1 MGKFKVVVLPN
12 ADRQMIVPRTRKR
25 CSNYWCV
32 TCRSFSFTLLLFV
45 HMCSSFNANNS
56 GREYHT
62 MTLRGLYDYVIRAI
76 TKRSKVERDSMTV
89 SDIQSSQVRT
99 RHASYGSAEDL
110 KQSSSPSPPSA
121 GGDFSLSPIP
131 EQRVTMHAAPVQDQ
145 SIHFPPPLPP
155 LSPQSSPSLLGINPQ
170 TDRSSSVRSI
180 LSAESE
186 GQGVVNQN
194 NQGTLTI
201 RERLGGYLH
210 PRDMRRLVTPF
221 SSSNEPELM
230 VRRHVMLLNFDPL
243 RAIVLRDRMLL
254 LVPDGADSIL
264 MNLERRV
271 RGGIDEMEKQV
282 FGEIPSSLEAEIA
295 SSVDNDLGSNSN
307 GIIQQSFDS
316 ETKDGDN
323 NGSKNDNE
331 LSFLVSSD
339 EENSKQTEDDDD
351 ISYEDDKLGQKQ
363 ETAEG
368 SENHEKNDSV
378 QTAYSDEWEEFE
390 EFEGGD
396 WIELAFELQSV
407 DAVLSSVLKMLSDDS
422 KFLRKKIFSV
432 MEEMRDDSIS
442 AVPGDHVQE
451 QLRILK
457 DKVREMEGRVQG
469 LVRAMNQ
476 ILDDEEDMA
485 LMNLSRLISHPE
497 RFIQPVSQE
506 VLNEESDE
514 PELILEVYLQQALSE
529 VNALNLLRG
538 NIINTEELVSLQM
551 DIVRNR
557 LLYINTVVSVISL
570 TVASASLVGSIF
582 GMNLTNH
589 LENDD
594 TAFTEV
600 VAGTL
605 VGMVCMLILI
615 LVLISRSGV
624 MPANPRKVLRDP
636 RKVFYSKRRIDSV
649 R

>member
-1 MGKFKVVVLPN
+1 
-12 ADRQMIVPRTRKR
+12 
-25 CSNYWCV
+25 
-32 TCRSFSFTLLLFV
+32 
-45 HMCSSFNANNS
+45 
-56 GREYHT
+56 

-76 TKRSKVERDSMTV
+76 TKRNKVDRDNMSV
-89 SDIQSSQVRT
+89 QDSQPLQART
-99 RHASYGSAEDL
+99 RHASYGSVEDL
-110 KQSSSPSPPSA
+110 KQGSFRSPPSA
-121 GGDFSLSPIP
+121 SGDTSLSPIP
-131 EQRVTMHAAPVQDQ
+131 EQRAATHTTPVQDQ
-145 SIHFPPPLPP
+145 SSHFPPP
-155 LSPQSSPSLLGINPQ
+155 LSPQSSASLLGIHPQ
-170 TDRSSSVRSI
+170 TGRSSSARSI

-186 GQGVVNQN
+186 GQGQGNQN

-271 RGGIDEMEKQV
+271 RGGIDEMEKHI

-295 SSVDNDLGSNSN
+295 SSLDNDLGSSSN
-307 GIIQQSFDS
+307 GIIQQSLDS

-323 NGSKNDNE
+323 DENKNDDE
-331 LSFLVSSD
+331 LSLHVSSD
-339 EENSKQTEDDDD
+339 EENNKQAEDDDD
-351 ISYEDDKLGQKQ
+351 LSYEDDKRLQKLEEYEQ
-363 ETAEG
+363 SEKDET
-368 SENHEKNDSV
+368 NDSV

-422 KFLRKKIFSV
+422 KSLRKKIFSV
-432 MEEMRDDSIS
+432 MEEMRGDSIS

-600 VAGTL
+600 VVGTL
-605 VGMVCMLILI
+605 VGIVCMLVLI

-624 MPANPRKVLRDP
+624 MPANPRKVL
-636 RKVFYSKRRIDSV
+636 YSKRRIDSV
-649 R
+649 Q